1 MRYRPGMKTLAV
13 LVLLA
18 ACQDTREPPKPSRP
32 HAPAAPLPAGAPTPP
47 RPAPQPIAGVT
58 PVTGDYTITNFA
70 FTSGEKLPEV
80 RIHYM
85 TLGTARRDATGHVT
99 NAVLIMHG
107 TTGSGTQFIRKQF
120 TDPLFGPGQALDL
133 ARYYVII
140 PDDIGHGGSTKP
152 SDGMHAKFPHYGY
165 VDLVESEHALVVDG
179 LKVDHLRLVMGTS
192 MGCMH
197 AFMWAEK
204 WPSAMDAAMGLACLP
219 AAITG
224 RNRVWRKML
233 IDAIQQDPEWNGGEY
248 TKQPRAA
255 MLGAGQ
261 IFALANTAPLADQ
274 KRLPTRDAAD
284 KEVEDGE
291 HAFAST
297 YDANDLLYA
306 FVASFDY
313 DASPDLEKITAP
325 FLLVNSADDFINP
338 PELGLAEREMKRVKH
353 GRFVLLPATESS
365 HGHGMHSWGTFWQGD
380 LKKLLDATAPR
391 K

>member
-1 MRYRPGMKTLAV
+1 MIK
-13 LVLLA
+13 
-18 ACQDTREPPKPSRP
+18 
-32 HAPAAPLPAGAPTPP
+32 
-47 RPAPQPIAGVT
+47 
-58 PVTGDYTITNFA
+58 NFT
-70 FTSGEKLPEV
+70 FTSGDKLPEL
-80 RIHYM
+80 RMHYM
-85 TLGTARRDATGHVT
+85 TYGTARRDAAGRVT
-99 NAVLIMHG
+99 NAVMIMHG
-107 TTGSGTQFIRKQF
+107 TIGSGTQFLRKQF
-120 TDPLFGPGQALDL
+120 ADALFGPGQALDL
-133 ARYYVII
+133 TRYYVII

-152 SDGMHAKFPHYGY
+152 SDGLHAKFPQYGY
-165 VDLVESEHALVVDG
+165 VDLVESEHALIVDG

-197 AFMWAEK
+197 TFMWAEN
-204 WPSAMDAAMGLACLP
+204 WPSMMDGSMGLACLP

-233 IDAIQQDPEWNGGEY
+233 IDAIQQDPEWNHGEY
-248 TKQPRAA
+248 TVQPRAA

-274 KRLPTRDAAD
+274 KRLPTREAAD

-291 HAFAST
+291 RSFAST

-338 PELGLAEREMKRVKH
+338 PELGVAEREMKRVKR

-365 HGHGMHSWGTFWQGD
+365 HGHGTQSWGAFWQAE
-380 LKKLLDATAPR
+380 LRKLLDTTAPR
-391 K
+391 T